1 MRDGRAA
8 TAGAVA
14 ALVWAAAEP
23 LDRRLFR
30 SRYSDVEMLGKLV
43 TRTQLWPL
51 AGLAVHAV
59 NGAAFGVAAS
69 RLRIRPFAL
78 AMVENVALFPLAA
91 VVDRRH
97 PARAELGPL
106 FTVRGFT
113 QATFRHAL
121 FGTVL
126 GALLREKP

>member
-1 MRDGRAA
+1 VKDRRAA

-43 TRTQLWPL
+43 TRTRLWPL
-51 AGLAVHAV
+51 AGLAVHAA
-59 NGAAFGVAAS
+59 NGAAFGAAAN

-97 PARAELGPL
+97 PARDELGPL
-106 FTVRGFT
+106 FTARGFA

-126 GALLREKP
+126 GFLLREKR